1 MKNLDVYANCDK
13 FFDEMFATSG
23 GNFDIVETL
32 KEGLDNPEKLREFVK
47 TSKMQELQGLAQY
60 SAQFVEELNT
70 LPAKERP
77 YAMIGIEIA
86 LKAIYKLLKDEDPII
101 HDKVRSLRDMSKSC
115 IVAVGGHKD
124 D

>member
-13 FFDEMFATSG
+13 FFDEMFSTG
-23 GNFDIVETL
+23 GDNFDIVETL
-32 KEGLDNPEKLREFVK
+32 KEGMDNPEKLREFVK
-47 TSKMQELQGLAQY
+47 TSKIKELQGLAQY

-70 LPAKERP
+70 LPEKERP

-86 LKAIYKLLKDEDPII
+86 MKAIYKLLRDEDPII
-101 HDKVRSLRDMSKSC
+101 HDKVTRLRSMSKSC
-115 IVAVGGHKD
+115 IVAVGGCKD